1 MHFKERGKKSIFSLL
16 LRFFLTWFEKWIEND
31 SKHEMHRTLD
41 SYRQLGSWIC
51 DYKETL
57 FANGVLNADG
67 TLNHA

>member
-1 MHFKERGKKSIFSLL
+1 MHFKERDKNPFFIAIKIFFWLDLKSELKMIQ
-16 LRFFLTWFEKWIEND
+16 
-31 SKHEMHRTLD
+31 MHRTLD